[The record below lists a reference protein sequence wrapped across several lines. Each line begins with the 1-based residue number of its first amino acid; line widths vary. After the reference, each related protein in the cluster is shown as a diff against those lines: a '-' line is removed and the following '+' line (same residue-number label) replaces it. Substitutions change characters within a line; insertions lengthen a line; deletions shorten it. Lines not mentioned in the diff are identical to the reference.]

1 MTTSNEKIPGKGVFI
16 VDDHPIV
23 RQGLRSL
30 LEQQPDLRVCGEA
43 DNAGDALKAV
53 ETARPDVMVVDV
65 SLKGTD
71 GLELTKSVR
80 ALDNDIPIL
89 IVSMHDEAL
98 YAERALRAG
107 ANGYVMKQQISDK
120 VVEAIRQVLRG
131 DIYVSEDI
139 RRRILLGMR
148 GSQTT
153 EEKSPVE
160 RLSDREL
167 EVFRLLGNG
176 HTTRRI
182 ALDLHLSIKTVETY
196 RAHIKEKLSLDNA
209 TELLR
214 FAVQW
219 VEQDRG

>member
-1 MTTSNEKIPGKGVFI
+1 MTTSSEKIPGKGVFI

-23 RQGLRSL
+23 RQGLCSL
-30 LEQQPDLRVCGEA
+30 LEAQPDLYVCGES
-43 DNAGDALKAV
+43 DNAGEALRAV
-53 ETARPDVMVVDV
+53 ETSRPDVMIVDV

-80 ALDNDIPIL
+80 AIDNEIPIL

-107 ANGYVMKQQISDK
+107 ANGYVMKQQVSDK

-131 DIYVSEDI
+131 DIYVSDDI

-148 GSQTT
+148 GKQTS
-153 EEKSPVE
+153 EEKTPME

-182 ALDLHLSIKTVETY
+182 AEELHLSIKTVETY

-214 FAVQW
+214 YAVQW
-219 VEQDRG
+219 VEQEQG